1 METAIDAASKNN
13 IDLFLSTNHGNFN
26 ELPTVFLK
34 YKKFFTGI
42 IHQKEKKFNTKFL
55 SAIKHVSNLNYD
67 KIAVIGND
75 TPNLTKED
83 ISKSLNLLCNGRA
96 YIGPSKDGG
105 FYLLSITK
113 NDFEK
118 IADKDFLNLPF
129 QTGKIRS
136 SLIKLLVKVNVFTFF
151 LGEKHDVDSIKN
163 ISDLVHLKKIIIRL
177 LEAMVVNRFRK
188 IRCFCLNLIIIF
200 TSLKK
205 FKISFHKAPPI
216 APSF

>member
-1 METAIDAASKNN
+1 
-13 IDLFLSTNHGNFN
+13 LFLSTNPGNFN
-26 ELPTVFLK
+26 KLPTVFLNH
-34 YKKFFTGI
+34 KKFFKGI
-42 IHQKEKKFNTKFL
+42 IHQKEENFKAKFW
-55 SAIKHVSNLNYD
+55 SAIEHVFKLNYD
-67 KIAVIGND
+67 KIAIIGND
-75 TPNLTKED
+75 TPNLTQED

-118 IADKDFLNLPF
+118 IVDKDFLDLPF

-136 SLIKLLVKVNVFTFF
+136 SLIKLLVKNKIFTIS
-151 LGEKHDVDSIKN
+151 LAEKHDVDCIKN
-163 ISDLVHLKKIIIRL
+163 ISDLALFKKIIIRL
-177 LEAMVVNRFRK
+177 LEAIVVNRFKK
-188 IRCFCLNLIIIF
+188 IRCFCLNLIIVL
-200 TSLKK
+200 TGLKK